1 MLYFLLIIVV
11 QTPFLLLFLPPVTS
25 GFGYHGNVFPLTHS
39 LAHSLTLLHTNT
51 ALPMTLCVVAVALL
65 CAVMAVVVA
74 EYPVSEGVAH
84 KRFYIY
90 PLSLEHWYAFP
101 VSE

>member
-1 MLYFLLIIVV
+1 
-11 QTPFLLLFLPPVTS
+11 
-25 GFGYHGNVFPLTHS
+25 
-39 LAHSLTLLHTNT
+39 
-51 ALPMTLCVVAVALL
+51 MTLCVVAVALL